1 MKIQIDGKEISE
13 AEIEGWENK
22 RRLKTIK
29 TLKNK
34 FGLNLKKHRSNEN
47 WLRLKDPYQRRKFTA
62 DSGIISDS
70 VIL

>member
-34 FGLNLKKHRSNEN
+34 FGLNLKN
-47 WLRLKDPYQRRKFTA
+47 DC
-62 DSGIISDS
+62 
-70 VIL
+70 